1 MAQKKISALTQATN
15 AEQGDDDL
23 VVIVIDPS
31 GSPASRKTTLSRLGA
46 PARSWLSLIAAHE
59 PTATAVAAGSFT
71 TGVRFCA
78 RRTGQTCT
86 GVRFHWNGATARTV
100 TCTLWKGGAAV
111 KTVDVAVSGAGYY
124 TGTFASAAAITEYE
138 EWYATIWDKSGTEY
152 QLHRTAVKLPA
163 RPVTQRDY
171 IVLAAS
177 EYAAGNAQPNT
188 SFSTTDTYPVEPVV
202 TG

>member
-46 PARSWLSLIAAHE
+46 PARSWLALVAAHS
-59 PTATAVAAGSFT
+59 VAWPAIGAGSFSA
-71 TGVRFCA
+71 GMKFCA

-86 GVRFHWNGATARTV
+86 GVRFYWNGATARTV
-100 TCTLWKGGAAV
+100 KATIWKGGAAQ
-111 KTVDVAVSGAGYY
+111 KTVDIAVNGAGYY
-124 TGTFASAAAITEYE
+124 TATFASAASLTTNE
-138 EWYATIWDKSGTEY
+138 EWYVTAWEKSGTEY
-152 QLHRTAVKLPA
+152 TVYQTAVPLPPRSA
-163 RPVTQRDY
+163 HLRDY
-171 IVLAAS
+171 VVLDPCV
-177 EYAAGNAQPNT
+177 YAVGDAQPNT
-188 SFSTTDTYPVEPVV
+188 TPSTADTYPVEPVV